1 MARPKKDKD
10 ALPATASM
18 SDSPVPV
25 LEVEPLTP
33 ERREAHEKALAS
45 AKEKLAQGVGH
56 TDLRLVEQIA
66 ILRDE
71 QEAGI

>member
-10 ALPATASM
+10 ALPEAIEVSN
-18 SDSPVPV
+18 PVIPAV
-25 LEVEPLTP
+25 EAEPLTP
-33 ERREAHEKALAS
+33 EQREAHEKNLAS

-71 QEAGI
+71 QESGI

>member
-10 ALPATASM
+10 ALPEIAAM
-18 SDSPVPV
+18 SDSPLPI
-25 LEVEPLTP
+25 VEEAPLAP
-33 ERREAHEKALAS
+33 EDREAHEKNLAS

-71 QEAGI
+71 QEHGS